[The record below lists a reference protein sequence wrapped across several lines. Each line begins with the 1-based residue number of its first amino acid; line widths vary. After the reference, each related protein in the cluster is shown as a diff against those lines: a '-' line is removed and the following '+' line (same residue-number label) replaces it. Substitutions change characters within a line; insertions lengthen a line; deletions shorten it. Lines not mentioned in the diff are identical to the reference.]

1 MGILQFDCQF
11 SHGDAFQLHL
21 QLELNAGVTALVG
34 PSGVG
39 KTTTLQLIAGLLRP
53 TRGRIVL
60 DDRVLCDV
68 ERRVFVPPERRDLGL
83 VPQDYLLFP
92 HLTVEQNLRY
102 GLRRNRR
109 SPFDYAH
116 LVDVLE
122 LGDLQT
128 RLPAALSGGQRQRV
142 AIGRAILR
150 GPRLLLLDEPLSA
163 LDDQLKQQ
171 VVAFLRRTLTEYP
184 VPTLLVSHDE
194 ASVES
199 LAARRIELAPH
210 RRFAVA
216 QASSL

>member
-1 MGILQFDCQF
+1 MAVLQFDCQF
-11 SHGDAFQLHL
+11 AYGAAFQLRL
-21 QLELNAGVTALVG
+21 QFELEDGVTALVG

-39 KTTTLQLIAGLLRP
+39 KTTTLQLIAGLLQP
-53 TRGRIVL
+53 THGRIVL

-68 ERRVFVPPERRDLGL
+68 ERRVFVPPEHREIGL

-128 RLPAALSGGQRQRV
+128 RYPAALSGGQRQRV

-171 VVAFLRRTLTEYP
+171 VVAFLRRTLSEYP
-184 VPTLLVSHDE
+184 VPTLLVSHDQ
-194 ASVES
+194 ASVET
-199 LAARRIELAPH
+199 LVARRVVVAP
-210 RRFAVA
+210 
-216 QASSL
+216 

>member
-1 MGILQFDCQF
+1 MAVLQFDCQF
-11 SHGDAFQLHL
+11 GYGAGFQLRL
-21 QLELNAGVTALVG
+21 QFELEEGVVALVG

-39 KTTTLQLIAGLLRP
+39 KTTTLQLIAGLLQP
-53 TRGRIVL
+53 TYGRIVL

-68 ERRVFVPPERRDLGL
+68 ERRVFVPPEHREIGL

-128 RLPAALSGGQRQRV
+128 RYPAALSGGQRQRV

-171 VVAFLRRTLTEYP
+171 VVAFLRRTLSEYP
-184 VPTLLVSHDE
+184 VPTLLVSHDQ
-194 ASVES
+194 ASVET
-199 LAARRIELAPH
+199 LAARRVVVAP
-210 RRFAVA
+210 
-216 QASSL
+216 

>member
-1 MGILQFDCQF
+1 MAVLQFDCQF
-11 SHGDAFQLHL
+11 GYGAGFQLRL
-21 QLELNAGVTALVG
+21 QFELEEGVVALVG

-39 KTTTLQLIAGLLRP
+39 KTTTLQLIAGLLQP
-53 TRGRIVL
+53 TYGRIVL

-68 ERRVFVPPERRDLGL
+68 ERRVFVPPEHREIGL

-128 RLPAALSGGQRQRV
+128 RYPAALSGGQRQRV

-171 VVAFLRRTLTEYP
+171 VVAFLRRTLSEYP
-184 VPTLLVSHDE
+184 VPTLLVSHDQ
-194 ASVES
+194 ASVET
-199 LAARRIELAPH
+199 LVARRVVVAP
-210 RRFAVA
+210 
-216 QASSL
+216 